1 MLKGISPA
9 EAAKFET
16 LFKLLDIEGTGSIDE
31 SALADLMPRMG
42 VFPSEEELHALL
54 LSVDTDG
61 SGCIDFHEFLLLMS
75 RNREANQLALL
86 EGGRQCF
93 QHLKAASKLKHV
105 IRSDDP
111 ISWLLDM
118 MSITSILFY
127 TLVTTYEDVRRS
139 SDSVRFEAKAVFAV
153 FLIIDVI
160 RCMFTS
166 NTPDGADT
174 LPVDDKPQARRA
186 YLKSSRFLL
195 DLIAALPLDIVLFLV
210 GNDYAGRLC
219 QHTRLV
225 KFLVYPKLFKL
236 SPRDILSPTYAHFY
250 FTVVPLTQMLFWA
263 LVVVHLLSLFWILIS
278 PADEFTYIDATY
290 FVMYT
295 ITTTGY
301 GDVRVTTDG
310 QKLYCIF
317 LFCCASVVTGLVVGK
332 LVQFSQR
339 ADLQADESKRMLET
353 LAALN
358 HLTIPDDFKEEV
370 LAFQL
375 HRLKHSNSLFN
386 DAISG
391 LPQAMQD
398 RMALYARMKIVRQ
411 VPIFQK
417 APEIC
422 VAKLAQS
429 LVNVFVPPEEYIMIA
444 GEEGEEMFFLFHGMC
459 GVTLPN
465 GKWVATIARGGVFGE
480 VALLEE
486 TRRSASIK
494 SLTYCQLFRL
504 DKVLPQHSLRKLR
517 TPPPPTSFHPP
528 DTQAAFESIVN
539 LFPVLLDS
547 IQRVSVALQMR
558 IEYATGATAIPH
570 PPFHPR
576 RNRPNKNRAESDP
589 CVMASPEEHDLP
601 HSTHSA
607 SASYLKPPS
616 TNSPRSSA
624 SSRDNSPVSPCRSPA
639 HPAAPEVAEV
649 VVDGNTS
656 PRSSLGRSRE
666 TTPVQHW
673 SGGKPSSMCL
683 RQNFRAVSLD
693 VGDAISSEPRYRFGA
708 CATLCSDTIRT
719 PATTLPACHSE
730 RADKTSPVGVKGNNF
745 LRRRSLPRR
754 RTSLFD
760 EQAEHTSV
768 LIAKIDAVFALVV
781 CVAQSSPLFPP
792 PCLTRTPACSLGRL
806 RRTQQRKSRTATLGS
821 VSARRESATSFLHA
835 FRATAAWKHD
845 AGDKR
850 CDEVKKKKKKERG
863 TKKYGKQLCNL
874 KAQ

>member
-1 MLKGISPA
+1 MQDEIMLKGISPA

-139 SDSVRFEAKAVFAV
+139 SDTVRFEAKAVCAV
-153 FLIIDVI
+153 FLIVDVI

-195 DLIAALPLDIVLFLV
+195 DVIAALPLDIVMFLV
-210 GNDYAGRLC
+210 GNDYAGRMC

-250 FTVVPLTQMLFWA
+250 FTIVPLTQMLFWA

-278 PADEFTYIDATY
+278 PATDAFTYIDATY

-358 HLTIPDDFKEEV
+358 HLTIPNDFKEEV

-504 DKVLPQHSLRKLR
+504 DK
-517 TPPPPTSFHPP
+517 
-528 DTQAAFESIVN
+528 AAFESIVN

-558 IEYATGATAIPH
+558 IE
-570 PPFHPR
+570 
-576 RNRPNKNRAESDP
+576 NRPNKNRADSDP
-589 CVMASPEEHDLP
+589 CVMASPDEQDMP
-601 HSTHSA
+601 GSDHSA
-607 SASYLKPPS
+607 SASYLKPPGS
-616 TNSPRSSA
+616 VSPRSSS
-624 SSRDNSPVSPCRSPA
+624 SSRDNNNSPVSPCPPPVRTASA
-639 HPAAPEVAEV
+639 EVAEV
-649 VVDGNTS
+649 VVGASTNS
-656 PRSSLGRSRE
+656 PNSSLGRRE
-666 TTPVQHW
+666 TTPVQDW
-673 SGGKPSSMCL
+673 SGGKPSSMSL
-683 RQNFRAVSLD
+683 RQNFQFRAVSLD
-693 VGDAISSEPRYRFGA
+693 AGDAVSSEP
-708 CATLCSDTIRT
+708 
-719 PATTLPACHSE
+719 SE
-730 RADKTSPVGVKGNNF
+730 RAEKSPMGPKGSNF

-781 CVAQSSPLFPP
+781 CGAPQPSTPGPP
-792 PCLTRTPACSLGRL
+792 PPPPPPS
-806 RRTQQRKSRTATLGS
+806 
-821 VSARRESATSFLHA
+821 
-835 FRATAAWKHD
+835 
-845 AGDKR
+845 
-850 CDEVKKKKKKERG
+850 
-863 TKKYGKQLCNL
+863 
-874 KAQ
+874 